1 MKFLTR
7 FHHSWNLEIWFSS
20 RKWRK
25 MMKWDFW
32 YQGGT
37 RKRIPKL
44 EFQIWKSIHSYTCIH
59 QIFAICQFL
68 PKDGYFENSFA
79 CFLGFDVNSNFHACC
94 HPRKSLLI
102 RVSMTNLHFESV
114 YPSRESTNS
123 IFTFEIKNRYWS
135 NYTTVRTTTSWI
147 NFWLWRHNKIW

>member
-7 FHHSWNLEIWFSS
+7 FHHSWNLEIWFSG

-37 RKRIPKL
+37 RWKIPNL

-59 QIFAICQFL
+59 QIFAICQFCKKWTIFVNIL
-68 PKDGYFENSFA
+68 PGFFG
-79 CFLGFDVNSNFHACC
+79 FIFDVNSKFHACW

-123 IFTFEIKNRYWS
+123 IFY
-135 NYTTVRTTTSWI
+135 
-147 NFWLWRHNKIW
+147 FWN